1 MPMEL
6 GLEGKVAVVTGGSD
20 GLGRAVAERLSA
32 EGVGVAI
39 CARREEHLRDA
50 AAAIEAKTGHPVLP
64 VPGDLGNADVPPRL
78 IAAAVERFGRL
89 DILVNNAGASAGGKF
104 ESLSDEL
111 WAQDFELKLFG
122 AVRCA
127 REAIPHM
134 RRQGGGR
141 IVNVLNTGAKVAR
154 AGALPTAAA
163 RAAGLAVTKALAQ
176 EYAPQNILVNG
187 VCIGVVRSMQ
197 WERLRQRESPE
208 LDEEEFY
215 RRFAQ
220 QRQVPVGRVAHA
232 SELADLVAFLVS
244 ERASYVTGV
253 AINFD
258 GGATPVP

>member
-39 CARREEHLRDA
+39 CARREAHLREV
-50 AAAIEAKTGHPVLP
+50 AAAIEAATGHPVLP
-64 VPGDLGNADVPPRL
+64 VPLDIGAPDSAARL
-78 IAAAVERFGRL
+78 IGAAVERFGRL
-89 DILVNNAGASAGGKF
+89 DILVNNAGTSAGGRF
-104 ESLSDEL
+104 ESLSEEV
-111 WAQDFELKLFG
+111 WARDFETKLFG
-122 AVRCA
+122 GVRCA

-141 IVNVLNTGAKVAR
+141 IVNILNTGAKVAR

-163 RAAGLAVTKALAQ
+163 RAAGLAVTKALSQ

-197 WERLRQRESPE
+197 WERQRQRESPE

-244 ERASYVTGV
+244 ERASYITGV